1 MNAAERRKYQREYSS
16 VNKRFTKKY
25 YPKILKAVNSLVSSL
40 ISSIRGQGVRSAAN
54 ELSVT
59 LVNEKLYNPL
69 ESLYKEVG
77 LFHAKRNYRLIR
89 SEINQKFG
97 RNEMWI
103 QDIINYLQRN
113 LLQFAVVRATET
125 LRNELLKI
133 LEEAVNSGASEDE
146 IVRIIK
152 ESNLPVIQAQRIV
165 RTEIN
170 RASNA
175 GIKVSAESFGFQMS
189 KEWIAHRDIRTR
201 GFNPEDKKDHY
212 HLDGKVV
219 DLNEPFTDPKSGEKI
234 DHPSA
239 PGGSAAMVIN
249 CRCTYAIIP
258 KRDERGRLIKK
269 SNENPLEIKEYD
281 TMKEALIEIRDEI
294 KGLSGLL
301 KPVDFTPLL
310 ENVSA

>member
-25 YPKILKAVNSLVSSL
+25 YPKILRAVNDLVSSL
-40 ISSIRGQGVRSAAN
+40 ISSIRGQGVRSATN
-54 ELSVT
+54 DLSVT
-59 LVNEKLYNPL
+59 LINEKLYKPI

-77 LFHAKRNYRLIR
+77 LFHAKRNYRLVR
-89 SEINQKFG
+89 SDINQKFG

-103 QDIINYLQRN
+103 QEIINYLQRN

-189 KEWIAHRDIRTR
+189 KEWIAHRDVRTR

-269 SNENPLEIKEYD
+269 
-281 TMKEALIEIRDEI
+281 
-294 KGLSGLL
+294 
-301 KPVDFTPLL
+301 
-310 ENVSA
+310 